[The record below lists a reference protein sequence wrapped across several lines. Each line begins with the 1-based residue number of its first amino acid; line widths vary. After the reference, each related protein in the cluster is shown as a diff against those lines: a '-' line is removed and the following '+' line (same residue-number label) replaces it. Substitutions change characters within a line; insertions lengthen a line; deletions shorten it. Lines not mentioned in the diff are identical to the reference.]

1 MIKFSHVTK
10 HFGAILALDDVSFE
24 AKPGVVTGFLG
35 PNGAGKSTS
44 LRVLLGLVR
53 PDSGEARMEGTAYVD
68 LPNPGRTVGALLDA
82 DDVHAG
88 RTGLET
94 LRLAGMTIGC
104 SRARV
109 DSVLE
114 EVGLTGAEARRR
126 LGTYSL
132 GMRQR
137 LGIAQ
142 ALLGDPPVLVL
153 DEPANGLDPQGQRWL
168 GELLSSRAA
177 RGGTVLL
184 SSHQLS
190 EVSRLARRAVVLSG
204 GRIAGTLDGWTSD
217 HDLEG
222 AYFALT
228 TGTDRAA

>member
-1 MIKFSHVTK
+1 MISFSRVTK
-10 HFGAILALDDVSFE
+10 RFGATLALDDVSFE
-24 AKPGVVTGFLG
+24 AQPGSVTGFLG

-53 PDSGEARMEGTAYVD
+53 PDSGEARIGGTPYAA
-68 LPNPGRTVGALLDA
+68 LPNP
-82 DDVHAG
+82 G

-94 LRLAGMTIGC
+94 LRLACLTMGC
-104 SRARV
+104 PRVRA
-109 DSVLE
+109 DAVLD
-114 EVGLTGAEARRR
+114 EVGLTEAEARRR
-126 LGTYSL
+126 VGTYSL

-142 ALLGDPPVLVL
+142 ALLGDPAVLVL

-168 GELLSSRAA
+168 GDLLRSRTE

-190 EVSRLARRAVVLSG
+190 DVGRLAERAVVVNG
-204 GRIAGTLDGWTSD
+204 GHVAGTLDGWASD
-217 HDLEG
+217 HDLEE
-222 AYFALT
+222 AYFTLT
-228 TGTDRAA
+228 AGADRAA

>member
-1 MIKFSHVTK
+1 MISFSRVTK
-10 HFGAILALDDVSFE
+10 RFGATLALDDVSFE
-24 AKPGVVTGFLG
+24 AQPGSVTGFLG

-53 PDSGEARMEGTAYVD
+53 PDSGEARIGGTPYAA
-68 LPNPGRTVGALLDA
+68 LPNPGRAVGALLNA
-82 DDVHAG
+82 DDVHPG

-94 LRLAGMTIGC
+94 LRLACLTMGC
-104 SRARV
+104 PRVRA
-109 DSVLE
+109 DAVLD
-114 EVGLTGAEARRR
+114 EVGLTEAEARRR
-126 LGTYSL
+126 VGTYSL

-142 ALLGDPPVLVL
+142 ALLGDPAVLVL

-168 GELLSSRAA
+168 GDLLRSRTE

-190 EVSRLARRAVVLSG
+190 DVGRLAERAVVVSG
-204 GRIAGTLDGWTSD
+204 GHVAGTLDGWASD
-217 HDLEG
+217 HDLEE
-222 AYFALT
+222 AYFTLT
-228 TGTDRAA
+228 AGADRAA